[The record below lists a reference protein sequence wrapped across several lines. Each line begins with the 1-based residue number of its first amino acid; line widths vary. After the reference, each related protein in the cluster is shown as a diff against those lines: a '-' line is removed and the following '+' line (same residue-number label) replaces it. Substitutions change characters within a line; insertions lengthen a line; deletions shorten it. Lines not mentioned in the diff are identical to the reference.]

1 VSKVIVVT
9 GASAGVGRASAVA
22 FGRRGDRV
30 ALLARGADGLAATAR
45 EVREAGG
52 QPLGIACDMS
62 DPDAVDAA
70 AGRIEADLGEID
82 VWVNDAMTAVLAY
95 SWDIAP
101 EDYRRVI
108 EVNYLGF
115 VHGTLAALR
124 HMRPRDRGTIVQVG
138 SALAHRS
145 IPLQAT
151 YCASKFAIRGFTDSV
166 RCELMHDGSHVRLT
180 MVQLP
185 GLNTPQFDWVRTT
198 LRRRPKP
205 VAPVYQPEIAARAVV
220 WAAEHRRR
228 ELFVGANTAAVIWG
242 SRIAPWA
249 ADRYLARTNISAQQD
264 PDVPIDPQARTD
276 NLYAPVP
283 GDHGTH
289 GPYDD
294 RAHGRSAQLVAAT
307 HRGAVAAGLAAASG
321 MALAAA
327 TAARRKR

>member
-1 VSKVIVVT
+1 VSKVVVIT

-30 ALLARGADGLAATAR
+30 ALLARGSDKLAAAAL
-45 EVREAGG
+45 EVGRAGG
-52 QPLGIACDMS
+52 RPLVVACDVS
-62 DPDAVDAA
+62 DPEAVDSAA
-70 AGRIEADLGEID
+70 RRIEAELGEID

-95 SWDIAP
+95 SWEIAP
-101 EDYRRVI
+101 QDYRRVM

-138 SALAHRS
+138 SALAHRA

-151 YCASKFAIRGFTDSV
+151 YCASKFAIRAFTDSL
-166 RCELMHDGSHVRLT
+166 RCELRHNGSRVQLT
-180 MVQLP
+180 MVQMP
-185 GLNTPQFDWVRTT
+185 GLNTPQFTWVRTT
-198 LRRRPKP
+198 LHRRPKP

-220 WAAEHRRR
+220 WASEHPRR

-249 ADRYLARTNISAQQD
+249 ADRYLARTNITAQQD
-264 PDVPIDPQARTD
+264 LRTPIDPEARPD
-276 NLYAPVP
+276 NLYEPVP
-283 GDHGTH
+283 GDHGAH

-294 RAHGRSAQLVAAT
+294 RAHARSAQLVAAT
-307 HRGAVAAGLAAASG
+307 HRGALAAGVAAASG
-321 MALAAA
+321 IALAA
-327 TAARRKR
+327 TAAARRKG